1 MLITLAL
8 FTQYDILYIF
18 VNKKANENI
27 FYSNTAARSTKNH
40 SKSVHYLKF
49 PFFLYFLKLADKV
62 LPYIL

>member
-1 MLITLAL
+1 MKISFIPIRLR
-8 FTQYDILYIF
+8 
-18 VNKKANENI
+18 E
-27 FYSNTAARSTKNH
+27 ARKNH